1 VSHTITHLETRITD
15 AIEQVEREMGELRV
29 KMTKEIEAEMQS
41 RRKAEEDRLT
51 NEIRA
56 LQKQLDEKVF

>member
-1 VSHTITHLETRITD
+1 
-15 AIEQVEREMGELRV
+15 MGELRV